1 MSSKPVFIGI
11 AVLAAFIA
19 ATVATAVVVFLA
31 PSRTKTVN
39 PGDAMAVIQ
48 ASPRTSDPEATII
61 PGQPPEILSSMKIL
75 PFKLID
81 HNGEPVDETILD
93 GKVTIVDFIFTRCPG
108 PCPLMTSE
116 MRRVQQALEGT
127 GVQIVSFSVDAD
139 YDTPEVLRKYA
150 ATNGANLDTWTF
162 ITGDTTQIADL
173 AIKGLG
179 FALEKSEPSPG
190 VASDGPNILHPTHFI
205 LVGPDRQI
213 LAIAGIGNQAHID
226 LLVDGARRVAAG
238 LEGG

>member
-1 MSSKPVFIGI
+1 MSRNL
-11 AVLAAFIA
+11 VLIIVIVLGAIIA
-19 ATVATAVVVFLA
+19 ATTATAVVVLLA
-31 PSRTKTVN
+31 PARTKTVAAG
-39 PGDAMAVIQ
+39 P
-48 ASPRTSDPEATII
+48 TTII

-75 PFKLID
+75 PFQLID
-81 HNGEPVDETILD
+81 QNGDPVDETMLD

-116 MRRVQQALEGT
+116 MRRVQQVLEGT
-127 GVQIVSFSVDAD
+127 GVQIVSFSVDSD

-150 ATNGANLDTWTF
+150 ATNGADLETWTF
-162 ITGDTTQIADL
+162 VTGDATQIADL

-179 FALEKSEPSPG
+179 FALEKSDPSPG

-205 LVGPDRQI
+205 LVGPDRQV

-226 LLVDGARRVAAG
+226 LLVDGARRVARG

>member
-1 MSSKPVFIGI
+1 MSRNL
-11 AVLAAFIA
+11 VLIIVVVLCAIIA
-19 ATVATAVVVFLA
+19 ATTATAVVVFLK
-31 PSRTKTVN
+31 PLRTTTVN
-39 PGDAMAVIQ
+39 PGGSTIVEV
-48 ASPRTSDPEATII
+48 SPADEDSDTII

-75 PFKLID
+75 PFNLID
-81 HNGEPVDETILD
+81 QDGNPVDETMLD

-116 MRRVQQALEGT
+116 MRRVQQKLEGT
-127 GVQIVSFSVDAD
+127 GVQIASFSVDSD
-139 YDTPEVLRKYA
+139 YDTPEVLRQYA
-150 ATNGANLDTWTF
+150 ATNGADLSTWTF
-162 ITGDTTQIADL
+162 VTGDANQIADL

-179 FALEKSEPSPG
+179 FALEKSDPSPG

-226 LLVDGARRVAAG
+226 LLVEGARRLAAG